1 MREER
6 TLTWRWQFVGA
17 EKYNG
22 SDWQTSENYVPD
34 MIWTFEPQYFGEN
47 KIIGNITE
55 TTPSG
60 DPIIMA
66 YAYDKRTTLL
76 KIDISTECSS
86 GEEDGSQADIC
97 DVIYADDEQSIKLNI
112 LTHPNYPQQYFRYTL
127 QKID

>member
-1 MREER
+1 
-6 TLTWRWQFVGA
+6 
-17 EKYNG
+17 
-22 SDWQTSENYVPD
+22 